1 MSLYRRL
8 DAHRVRLRGG
18 YAVGTSEGDN
28 ASLQE
33 SLLQAHPSGLIWCM
47 SRLVSGDAETHS
59 EDYLKKLSRQPLR
72 DGYGRARISDIEN
85 HSKVKSIS

>member
-1 MSLYRRL
+1 MGRRTL
-8 DAHRVRLRGG
+8 PA
-18 YAVGTSEGDN
+18 AMPIIEGTSSHWRIAERPWPQMLRRCENSALTDADCGFV
-28 ASLQE
+28 
-33 SLLQAHPSGLIWCM
+33 P
-47 SRLVSGDAETHS
+47 GDAETHS